1 MLLAPAKATAPLASA
16 RGYFADLDNSE
27 NQIIIVRRVQEVRNV
42 QLTGSG
48 VGGRNMTPMEVS
60 KARKELSDTLN
71 RVAYRGERIVLRRRG
86 KNVAA
91 IVPLADLKLIERLED
106 EIDVREARKALKE
119 PTVPWEKFKAKRG
132 Y

>member
-1 MLLAPAKATAPLASA
+1 
-16 RGYFADLDNSE
+16 
-27 NQIIIVRRVQEVRNV
+27 
-42 QLTGSG
+42 
-48 VGGRNMTPMEVS
+48 MTPMEVS

-71 RVAYRGERIVLRRRG
+71 RVAYQGERIVLRRRG

-119 PTVPWEKFKAKRG
+119 PTIPWEKFKAKRG